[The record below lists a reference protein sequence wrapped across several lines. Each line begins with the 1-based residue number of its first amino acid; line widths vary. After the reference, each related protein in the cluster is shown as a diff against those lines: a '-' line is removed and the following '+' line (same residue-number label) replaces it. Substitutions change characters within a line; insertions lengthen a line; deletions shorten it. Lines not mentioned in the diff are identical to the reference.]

1 MQLLQLKEIEVAMKS
16 YASVVNVNKKYHW
29 KKGVHYLE
37 TEAFII
43 YIKYYLSWFLFEVDW
58 PPPYLQTGD

>member
-16 YASVVNVNKKYHW
+16 FASVVNGKQILLLKK
-29 KKGVHYLE
+29 KVHYLE

-43 YIKYYLSWFLFEVDW
+43 NKLNTSSGFCLR
-58 PPPYLQTGD
+58 